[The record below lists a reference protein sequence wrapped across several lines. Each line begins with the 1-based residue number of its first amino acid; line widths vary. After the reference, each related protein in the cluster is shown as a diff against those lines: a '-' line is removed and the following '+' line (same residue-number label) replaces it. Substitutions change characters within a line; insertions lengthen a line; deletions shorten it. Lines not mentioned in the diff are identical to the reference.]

1 MTFIHDII
9 ESKINPQKY
18 DWVSERLIIV
28 IYLRSSYCKYFAAA
42 IFAVSVKQRYICK
55 NAISERIKS
64 RRVTSSQLRNLV
76 VLIKHLRRGMQKR
89 SQDPKNACKRK

>member
-1 MTFIHDII
+1 MTFIHDVM

-18 DWVSERLIIV
+18 DWVSERLII
-28 IYLRSSYCKYFAAA
+28 RSSCCKYFAAA

-76 VLIKHLRRGMQKR
+76 VLIKHLRKACKKR